1 MVTRYAYYYR
11 NLLDKKLH
19 AVRMVANK
27 GVKVDFHFHPIRY
40 RNRYNST
47 LRKYQGNFMQQNE
60 YLELGVINTLRVDR
74 HTPHGIFLESLDGKD
89 VLLPQAYVRDEML
102 EDTLLEVFLYTDSED
117 RLIATT
123 LKPKAMLDG
132 FALFEVVDVA
142 PFGAFVEWGLAKD
155 LFVPNMFQKEPFKVG
170 DKRFLRVVYDE
181 RTHRLVGTEKL
192 GNFFDKKPKG
202 LAPHKEVN
210 ILIIAKTPLG
220 FKCIVEDRYEGL
232 IYHNEIFEKI
242 EIGSNKK
249 AFVKNIRKDGCID
262 LTLQAGGTKQKDVS
276 CEKVLSLL
284 KQNGG
289 IMAYNYKSDP
299 ELVQNVFGL
308 SKKAYK
314 RSLTALQESGAIE
327 IKDTGI
333 YLKS

>member
-1 MVTRYAYYYR
+1 
-11 NLLDKKLH
+11 
-19 AVRMVANK
+19 
-27 GVKVDFHFHPIRY
+27 
-40 RNRYNST
+40 
-47 LRKYQGNFMQQNE
+47 MQQNQH
-60 YLELGVINTLRVDR
+60 LELGLINCLRVDR
-74 HTPHGIFLESLDGKD
+74 HTPHGIFLASLDEKD
-89 VLLPQAYVRDEML
+89 VLLPQAYVTDEMQ
-102 EDTLLEVFLYTDSED
+102 EETLLEVFLYTDSED

-142 PFGAFVEWGLAKD
+142 PFGAFVDWGLAKD
-155 LFVPNMFQKEPFKVG
+155 LFVPNMFQKEPFKIG

-202 LAPHKEVN
+202 LAPHKEVG

-242 EIGSNKK
+242 EIGSNRR
-249 AFVKNIRKDGCID
+249 AFVKTVRKDGCID
-262 LTLQAGGTKQKDVS
+262 LTLQASGAKKKDAS
-276 CEKVLSLL
+276 IEKVLSLL
-284 KQNGG
+284 KKSGSS
-289 IMAYNYKSDP
+289 MPYNYKSDAQ
-299 ELVQNVFGL
+299 LLKDVFGL
-308 SKKAYK
+308 SKKEFK
-314 RSLTALQESGAIE
+314 RSLTALQESGTIE
-327 IKDTGI
+327 VKETGI